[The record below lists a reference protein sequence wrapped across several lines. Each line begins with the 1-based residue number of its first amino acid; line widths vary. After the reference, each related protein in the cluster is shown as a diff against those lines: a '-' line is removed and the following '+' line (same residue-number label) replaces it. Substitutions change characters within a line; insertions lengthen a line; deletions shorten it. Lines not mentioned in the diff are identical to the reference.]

1 MVSAARNGPGTVP
14 SAARPPSPPVTGST
28 GRPNLRTEA
37 SPVSKESRRRQRMAG
52 QSTPSAAGSSSST
65 RRTADTPSR
74 AGRPNATA
82 PSSTSTRGTDRV
94 GRRERARPVARG
106 SFVQR
111 YRVLLI
117 GAAIAVVAA
126 VIGVGV
132 FATATQAA
140 YACSSVWQ
148 PDATPSPGADASPQ
162 SGYVEPDM
170 GQGHVPRGTK
180 LTYTYCP
187 PASGRHYNSP
197 DAPIT
202 ARVYGP
208 GDGVI
213 PQGWIHNLEHG
224 ALVVLYRGDQ
234 PNLDALRALFAAAP
248 VSPVCGFTPGGQSP
262 GPVVARFDDMA
273 WPYAAVVWDRV
284 LPLQTVDQQAILD
297 FYMTWGE
304 RTNPEKL
311 CAAPS
316 ASPSVAPSG
325 SAAPSSSTPASS
337 SAASPQASP
346 ADSPQ
351 TSPAASPS

>member
-1 MVSAARNGPGTVP
+1 M
-14 SAARPPSPPVTGST
+14 
-28 GRPNLRTEA
+28 
-37 SPVSKESRRRQRMAG
+37 SKESRRRQRLAG
-52 QSTPSAAGSSSST
+52 QSTPSATGSSSST
-65 RRTADTPSR
+65 RRVAYTTR
-74 AGRPNATA
+74 AQTGRSDSP
-82 PSSTSTRGTDRV
+82 STSPRGTERT
-94 GRRERARPVARG
+94 GRRERARPAAPA

-117 GAAIAVVAA
+117 GAAVAVVVA

-132 FATATQAA
+132 FATATEAA

-148 PDATPSPGADASPQ
+148 PSATPSPAEGKAPQ
-162 SGYVEPDM
+162 PGYVEPDM

-180 LTYTYCP
+180 ITYTYCP
-187 PASGRHYNSP
+187 PASGRHYNVP

-213 PQGWIHNLEHG
+213 PEGWIHNLEHG

-234 PNLDALRALFAAAP
+234 PDLEALRALYTAVP

-273 WPYAAVVWDRV
+273 WPYAAMVWDRI
-284 LPLQTVDQQAILD
+284 LPLQTIDQQAMLD
-297 FYMTWGE
+297 FYATWGE

-311 CAAPS
+311 CAVPS
-316 ASPSVAPSG
+316 ASPSVVPSG
-325 SAAPSSSTPASS
+325 SSTPSES
-337 SAASPQASP
+337 TSPAASGSA
-346 ADSPQ
+346 
-351 TSPAASPS
+351 SPAASPS

>member
-1 MVSAARNGPGTVP
+1 M
-14 SAARPPSPPVTGST
+14 
-28 GRPNLRTEA
+28 
-37 SPVSKESRRRQRMAG
+37 SKESRRRQRLAG
-52 QSTPSAAGSSSST
+52 QSTPSAAGPSSST
-65 RRTADTPSR
+65 RRTAEAASR
-74 AGRPNATA
+74 AGRPTATA
-82 PSSTSTRGTDRV
+82 STSPRGTDRT
-94 GRRERARPVARG
+94 GRRERARPVAPA
-106 SFVQR
+106 SFAQR

-117 GAAIAVVAA
+117 GAAVAVVAA

-148 PDATPSPGADASPQ
+148 PDATPSAAAGASPQ

-234 PNLDALRALFAAAP
+234 PDLDALRALFAAVP

-284 LPLQTVDQQAILD
+284 LPLQAVDRQAVLD
-297 FYMTWGE
+297 FYATWGE

-311 CAAPS
+311 CTAPSAAPS
-316 ASPSVAPSG
+316 TAPSG
-325 SAAPSSSTPASS
+325 SVGPEPSTPASS
-337 SAASPQASP
+337 GVPSPEASAANSPE
-346 ADSPQ
+346 
-351 TSPAASPS
+351 TSPAASAS

>member
-1 MVSAARNGPGTVP
+1 M
-14 SAARPPSPPVTGST
+14 
-28 GRPNLRTEA
+28 
-37 SPVSKESRRRQRMAG
+37 SKESRRRQRLAG
-52 QSTPSAAGSSSST
+52 QSTPSATGSSSST
-65 RRTADTPSR
+65 RRVADATR
-74 AGRPNATA
+74 AQTGRSDTQ
-82 PSSTSTRGTDRV
+82 STSPRATERT
-94 GRRERARPVARG
+94 GRRERARPAAPA

-117 GAAIAVVAA
+117 GAAVAVVVA

-132 FATATQAA
+132 FATATEAA

-148 PDATPSPGADASPQ
+148 PSATPSPAEGKAPQ
-162 SGYVEPDM
+162 PGYVEPDM

-180 LTYTYCP
+180 ITYTYCP
-187 PASGRHYNSP
+187 PASGRHYNVP

-213 PQGWIHNLEHG
+213 PEGWIHNLEHG

-234 PNLDALRALFAAAP
+234 PDLDALRALYTAVP

-273 WPYAAVVWDRV
+273 WPYAAMVWDRI
-284 LPLQTVDQQAILD
+284 LPLQTIDQQAMLD
-297 FYMTWGE
+297 FYATWGE

-311 CAAPS
+311 CAVPS
-316 ASPSVAPSG
+316 ASPSVVPNGSPTPS
-325 SAAPSSSTPASS
+325 AS
-337 SAASPQASP
+337 
-346 ADSPQ
+346 
-351 TSPAASPS
+351 TSPAASGSVPPAASPS